1 MFAKTIIQQ
10 EHLHRQASS
19 SGTDQPTFALNPLAQ
34 VLQVGTGLTRGV
46 AGDQPHGARIFCHM
60 HVHVLVGL
68 KLAIHH
74 QQDLAAR
81 PISAAGSQQGAS
93 NQGLQKL
100 EL

>member
-1 MFAKTIIQQ
+1 
-10 EHLHRQASS
+10 
-19 SGTDQPTFALNPLAQ
+19 
-34 VLQVGTGLTRGV
+34 
-46 AGDQPHGARIFCHM
+46 M

-68 KLAIHH
+68 ELAVHH

-93 NQGLQKL
+93 NQCLQKL